1 MVLERGCRVD
11 DPSFGQIIAEA
22 RRKVG
27 LSQKQLASMVTKENG
42 VPISP
47 QYLNDLEH
55 DRRNPPPDYLIT
67 QFARALN
74 LEHDYLMLAA
84 GKVPR
89 DIRAIGVA
97 KPKVVEEAFRLFRK
111 SRK

>member
-1 MVLERGCRVD
+1 VD

-22 RRKVG
+22 RRTAG
-27 LSQKQLASMVTKENG
+27 LSQKQLASMVKKENG

-55 DRRNPPPDYLIT
+55 DRRNPPPDYLIA

-74 LEHDYLMLAA
+74 LEPDYLMLAA

-97 KPKVVEEAFRLFRK
+97 KPEVVEEAFRLFRK
-111 SRK
+111 GRK

>member
-1 MVLERGCRVD
+1 MDE
-11 DPSFGQIIAEA
+11 PSFGQIIAEA
-22 RRKVG
+22 RRTLQ
-27 LSQKQLASMVTKENG
+27 LSQKQLASMVMKENG

-55 DRRNPPPDYLIT
+55 NRRNPPPDYLIT
-67 QFARALN
+67 QFAHALH
-74 LEHDYLMLAA
+74 LKPDYLMLAA

-97 KPKVVEEAFRLFRK
+97 KPEVVEEAFRLFRK
-111 SRK
+111 GQK

>member
-1 MVLERGCRVD
+1 MD
-11 DPSFGQIIAEA
+11 DLSFGQIIAEA
-22 RRKVG
+22 RRKAG
-27 LSQKQLASMVTKENG
+27 LSQKQLASMVKKENRA
-42 VPISP
+42 PISP

-55 DRRNPPPDYLIT
+55 DRRNPPPDYLIA

-74 LEHDYLMLAA
+74 LEHDYLTLAA

-97 KPKVVEEAFRLFRK
+97 KPEVVEEAFRLFRK
-111 SRK
+111 GRK

>member
-1 MVLERGCRVD
+1 VD

-22 RRKVG
+22 RRKAG
-27 LSQKQLASMVTKENG
+27 LSQKQLASMVKKENG

-55 DRRNPPPDYLIT
+55 DRRHPPPDHLIA

-74 LEHDYLMLAA
+74 LKPDYLTLAA

-97 KPKVVEEAFRLFRK
+97 QPEVVDEAFRLFRK
-111 SRK
+111 GRK

>member
-1 MVLERGCRVD
+1 MDE
-11 DPSFGQIIAEA
+11 PSFGQIIAEA
-22 RRKVG
+22 RRKAG

-55 DRRNPPPDYLIT
+55 DRRNPPSEYLIT

-74 LEHDYLMLAA
+74 IEKDYVMLAA
-84 GKVPR
+84 GKVSQ
-89 DIRAIGVA
+89 DVRAMGVA
-97 KPKVVEEAFRLFRK
+97 NPQVVEEAFRLFRK
-111 SRK
+111 DRK

>member
-1 MVLERGCRVD
+1 VD

-22 RRKVG
+22 RRKAG
-27 LSQKQLASMVTKENG
+27 LSQKQLAAMVTKDNG
-42 VPISP
+42 IPISP

-55 DRRNPPPDYLIT
+55 DRRHPPPEKLLS
-67 QFARALN
+67 QFARALH
-74 LEHDYLMLAA
+74 LEYDYLMLAA

-97 KPKVVEEAFRLFRK
+97 KPEVVEEAFRLFRK
-111 SRK
+111 GRK

>member
-1 MVLERGCRVD
+1 MDE
-11 DPSFGQIIAEA
+11 PSFGQIIAEA
-22 RRKVG
+22 RRKAG

-55 DRRNPPPDYLIT
+55 DRRNPPSDYLIP

-74 LEHDYLMLAA
+74 LEPDYLLLAA
-84 GKVPR
+84 GKVPH

-97 KPKVVEEAFRLFRK
+97 KPEVVEEAFRLFRK
-111 SRK
+111 GQK